1 MLLKIESIC
10 TPLESG
16 NSKPFYKHRKQVV
29 VCIIQLSLK
38 LSNAIG
44 TLTDDLKKCA
54 TLSAQHFLLRAIQRT
69 ALNYKRPKLYVEKT
83 NLIEI
88 SPEGLIKL
96 LHELKSG
103 KTAGPD
109 GIWKKS
115 LLAGLC

>member
-1 MLLKIESIC
+1 MSVLCNQC
-10 TPLESG
+10 TYS
-16 NSKPFYKHRKQVV
+16 
-29 VCIIQLSLK
+29 
-38 LSNAIG
+38 
-44 TLTDDLKKCA
+44 TDDLKKCA

-69 ALNYKRPKLYVEKT
+69 ALNYRRPKLYVENT

-109 GIWKKS
+109 GIWKKD
-115 LLAGLC
+115 LLPGLC